1 MTTTLGVAQR
11 VVAVRGDYHD
21 AQRTVQTIT
30 EGGLPAERVVVV
42 GRGLTFVERG
52 TGWLSTVDLARRG
65 ALSGF
70 VIGGLTGWLLGVFDL
85 LTSSVSTW
93 WLTVN
98 AAILGAVLGAV
109 TALIGYVITRG
120 RRSFSTTPTLHA
132 SHFDVLVDADLA
144 DQAARILAAEQS
156 AGSPD

>member
-1 MTTTLGVAQR
+1 MKSTLGVAQR
-11 VVAVRGDYHD
+11 VVAVHD
-21 AQRTVQTIT
+21 DHDDALRTVHTIT

-52 TGWLSTVDLARRG
+52 TGWLSTVDLTRRG
-65 ALSGF
+65 AMSGLL
-70 VIGGLTGWLLGVFDL
+70 IGGLTGWLLGVFDL
-85 LTSSVSTW
+85 LTSSLSTW

-98 AAILGAVLGAV
+98 AAILGAMLGAV

-144 DQAARILAAEQS
+144 DQATRIVTAEQS
-156 AGSPD
+156 AASPD